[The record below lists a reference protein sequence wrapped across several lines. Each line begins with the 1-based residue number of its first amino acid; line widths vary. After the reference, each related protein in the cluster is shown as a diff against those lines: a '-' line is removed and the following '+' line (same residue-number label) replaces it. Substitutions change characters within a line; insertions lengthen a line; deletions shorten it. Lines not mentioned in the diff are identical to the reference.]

1 MSTPSYFDR
10 HPQSTSTLPTRPGPS
25 PHTPGRTSSA
35 FPPLTPSTS
44 NLASPALSY
53 RHPGTAS
60 DTDDPVIFS
69 LSTRFLCAGFGGE
82 TASRCRIAFDTALRR
97 RVGDYSAYIP
107 DEGLKKT
114 RKKRKKGK
122 VDAPAWGVEV
132 EGWSMDLHSSRSK
145 VGQAANGERG
155 GRAGISVGLTGDLVE
170 RAVREAYT
178 RSLLLDS
185 KTRKAVL
192 VLPEVLPRELVAK
205 VLRVLFE
212 GQMVEIPSFASSN
225 TESIKVPFGA
235 LADVVEDTFF
245 TPSPS
250 HQHQNDKPDDQEP
263 PLPQLLFKCLLAL
276 PPDVRAVCMSG
287 IMFTGSGSNI
297 PGFKQRVVDEVSAL
311 VQQRGFDPVE
321 GKAADER
328 RRRERETAA
337 KRREAARKSLPPV
350 AEDGKPSASEA
361 PQVIDEIDVK
371 LMKQAEKFAKPTVTG
386 MVRGIETLGAWA
398 GASLFGGL
406 RVKGVVVVERDAFL
420 QNGMAG
426 ANKRDSGPAGG
437 VAGMGAG
444 RKSYAGTDVT
454 GRAGGIEG
462 ERSGWTLGA
471 WA

>member
-1 MSTPSYFDR
+1 M
-10 HPQSTSTLPTRPGPS
+10 
-25 PHTPGRTSSA
+25 
-35 FPPLTPSTS
+35 
-44 NLASPALSY
+44 
-53 RHPGTAS
+53 
-60 DTDDPVIFS
+60 
-69 LSTRFLCAGFGGE
+69 
-82 TASRCRIAFDTALRR
+82 
-97 RVGDYSAYIP
+97 GDYSAYIP

-212 GQMVEIPSFASSN
+212 GFAVPGVTVLGSGVASCVGAGVRSGVVCHVGWRECVVSAVYEYRVVREGRSERGYRGVVRGMGKVVEWAGRRGEEGGGWRGVEDVGMTVEEAEEVARRMSWCRRRRWEGEDEVTDMDRQMVEIPSFASSN

-263 PLPQLLFKCLLAL
+263 PSHNSSSNASSLSLPTFARYACPASCSRARGPTSLASNSGL
-276 PPDVRAVCMSG
+276 WMKYPLSSSNGASIPWRGKRRMSEG
-287 IMFTGSGSNI
+287 DGRG
-297 PGFKQRVVDEVSAL
+297 RRR
-311 VQQRGFDPVE
+311 QRGE
-321 GKAADER
+321 
-328 RRRERETAA
+328 
-337 KRREAARKSLPPV
+337 
-350 AEDGKPSASEA
+350 
-361 PQVIDEIDVK
+361 
-371 LMKQAEKFAKPTVTG
+371 KQ
-386 MVRGIETLGAWA
+386 L
-398 GASLFGGL
+398 
-406 RVKGVVVVERDAFL
+406 
-420 QNGMAG
+420 
-426 ANKRDSGPAGG
+426 ANHCHQ
-437 VAGMGAG
+437 
-444 RKSYAGTDVT
+444 
-454 GRAGGIEG
+454 
-462 ERSGWTLGA
+462 
-471 WA
+471 